1 MRIIKIL
8 TDKDV
13 KDFNRAAPKHEIV
26 IAGFFM
32 VKCPACEAFKPEW
45 EKFVDS
51 CKSEGDPNVLI
62 AEIDSED
69 GVKEIADE
77 LTDRFGKP
85 PEPVQNLLLQLKVK
99 LLAHQAQI
107 DSVNIEGKNI
117 ALRCR
122 SLETEKVRIYL
133 TTQKLKFTF
142 LYGGFEFIDLGLF
155 FKGVPPKFTS

>member
-1 MRIIKIL
+1 MVIRLLIGIAIL
-8 TDKDV
+8 N
-13 KDFNRAAPKHEIV
+13 FILPLA
-26 IAGFFM
+26 
-32 VKCPACEAFKPEW
+32 
-45 EKFVDS
+45 
-51 CKSEGDPNVLI
+51 
-62 AEIDSED
+62 
-69 GVKEIADE
+69 IADE

-133 TTQKLKFTF
+133 AAILPDDARITRGKILLPIDDNNELWKDLLIESLGILISYQ
-142 LYGGFEFIDLGLF
+142 YGRIA
-155 FKGVPPKFTS
+155 V